1 VASTSG
7 GGSEAVNDGETGL
20 LVPPNDVAATVRALD
35 AILGD
40 PALRQRMSAAGLRR
54 VSDYFQMDRYVER
67 VVAVYEKAIAMSKQL
82 PDSFKDQ
89 TDWQTPRRPG
99 ATGGEP
105 S

>member
-1 VASTSG
+1 MD
-7 GGSEAVNDGETGL
+7 DGETGL

-40 PALRQRMSAAGLRR
+40 PALRQRMSEAGLRR
-54 VSDYFQMDRYVER
+54 VSNYFQMDRYIER
-67 VVAVYEKAIAMSKQL
+67 VVAAYEKAIAMSKRL
-82 PDSFKDQ
+82 PDAFKDQ
-89 TDWQTPRRPG
+89 TDWQTPRWPF